1 MTIPARSGGWLIRR
15 YGQVT
20 STMEVAALLVTA
32 GRIDGPTVIV
42 ADHQTAGRGRANR
55 TWSSVPGAALQMTAV
70 LSLPAPIQRLGP
82 VPLLVGV
89 AVAEA
94 LESLDAGLDVRLKWP
109 NDVLI
114 DGRKVAGI
122 LIVSRSVSETTV
134 LQIGI
139 GINVVASDLSPAA
152 SGLDHLLS
160 SPPTPAETD
169 ALRERL
175 LEEVLSRLIDLP
187 SDILRDGGA
196 VGLTRWTRRATL
208 LGEQVT
214 VRDGDR
220 TVDGILLGVDGRGAL
235 RLETAPRIV
244 TMVVAGDLTRG
255 PRQMVR
261 PAAGDVR

>member
-1 MTIPARSGGWLIRR
+1 MTSPSPFDAWSIRH

-20 STMEVAALLVTA
+20 STMDVAASLIATA
-32 GRIDGPTVIV
+32 GIDGPTVIV
-42 ADHQTAGRGRANR
+42 ADHQTAGRGRADR
-55 TWSSVPGAALQMTAV
+55 SWRSVPGAALQMTAI
-70 LSLPAPIQRLGP
+70 LSLRVPIKRLGP

-89 AVAEA
+89 AVADA

-109 NDVLI
+109 NDILI
-114 DGRKVAGI
+114 DARKAGGI
-122 LIVSRSVSETTV
+122 LIVSRSMSDMTV

-139 GINVVASDLSPAA
+139 GINVVASDVSPAA
-152 SGLDHLLS
+152 SGLDRLLS

-169 ALRERL
+169 GLRERL

-187 SDILRDGGA
+187 ADILRDGGA
-196 VGLTRWTRRATL
+196 DGLTRWARRATL

-235 RLETAPRIV
+235 RLETAPGIV
-244 TMVVAGDLTRG
+244 TTVVAGDLTRG
-255 PRQMVR
+255 PRPMVR